1 MPPTSDVTVPVP
13 DPVFV
18 TASVWVTT
26 NVAVTFRAA
35 FIVMVHV
42 PVPEQSP
49 DQPVKAEPEEA
60 TAVSVTSVPSAKLA
74 LHVAPQLMPA
84 TSEVTIPV
92 PDPALVTVSR
102 WVGGPKSAV
111 TSRAWLIVTTQ
122 VVLVPEQS
130 PDHPLKA
137 EPPEAVAVSVTSV
150 PSAYVALQ
158 VTPQLMPP
166 TFEVTVPVP
175 DPVVPTS
182 SVYDA
187 VPLNVAV
194 TERTWSM
201 VTTHVAALPEQAPDQ
216 LTRVCPDAGVAVS
229 VTRVPAL

>member
-13 DPVFV
+13 EPVFV
-18 TASVWVTT
+18 TASVCVTM

-35 FIVMVHV
+35 LIVTVHV

-49 DQPVKAEPEEA
+49 DQPEEA
-60 TAVSVTSVPSAKLA
+60 AAVSVTSVPSAKLA

-84 TSEVTIPV
+84 TSEVTVPV

-130 PDHPLKA
+130 PDQPLKA

-158 VTPQLMPP
+158 VAPQLMPP

-175 DPVVPTS
+175 DPVFPTS
-182 SVYDA
+182 SGYDA

-194 TERTWSM
+194 AERAWSM
-201 VTTHVAALPEQAPDQ
+201 VTTHVAALPEHAPDQ